1 MKTFK
6 QHIDEKY
13 LGKQYYSGPCVVES
27 IAAILERDPDY
38 VWENYLKPHW
48 ENPGISREKMYE
60 ILTELG
66 ATITKIYKAQLP
78 DPNPKKNLPNMLKM
92 QKDLAERSGKYLI
105 HHPRHCTAVVNGKI
119 YDTNKL
125 FSKMNE
131 TDEVNRIEINL

>member
-13 LGKQYYSGPCVVES
+13 LFKGYYSGPCVVES
-27 IAAILERDPDY
+27 VAAILERDPDY

-48 ENPGISREKMYE
+48 EKSGISREKIYE
-60 ILTELG
+60 ILKNLG
-66 ATITKIYKAQLP
+66 AIITPIFKVQLP
-78 DPNPKKNLPNMLKM
+78 VTDPKKELPNMAEM
-92 QKDLAERSGKYLI
+92 QKQLAVKSGKYLI
-105 HHPRHCTAVVNGKI
+105 HHPRHCTAVVNSKI

-131 TDEVNRIEINL
+131 TDEINQIDINL